1 MSDFGNLKT
10 GGDAVNLAGAGSQS
24 GDVDS
29 AGAGVGTGVLG
40 SMGLGI
46 GGGFGI
52 SGDAYTGQLQHAEG
66 GDVSDNTNIGDVNIN
81 T

>member
-1 MSDFGNLKT
+1 MSDFGNLKS
-10 GGDAVNLAGAGSQS
+10 GGDAINYAEGSSQS

-29 AGAGVGTGVLG
+29 SGAGVGTGVLG
-40 SMGLGI
+40 SLGLGI

-66 GDVSDNTNIGDVNIN
+66 GDVSDNTNIGDININ